1 MTTMKKPVTSP
12 GVLEPVP
19 GILDIEPYVGG
30 RAAAPGAQRVFKLS
44 SNESPLGPSPKALE
58 AYRAAAGQLAIYPE
72 GSSRLLR
79 EAIARVHGLD
89 AERIICGNGSDELL
103 HLITQVYCRPGD
115 EVLYSEHAFLVYRIA
130 ALAASAVPVVAPEP
144 RRIVDID
151 AMIARM
157 GPRTRIVFLANPNNP
172 TGSYLKKG
180 EVKRL
185 LDALPGHALL
195 VIDAAYAEYVDEGDY
210 ESGLGLASA
219 NPQVIFTRTF
229 SKIYALAGLR
239 TGWLYAAPEIVGHL
253 NRARGPFNVSV
264 PAQAAAAAAVEDRAH
279 VAQSKA
285 HNDKWLSWLTHEIRA
300 LGFQVDDSVCN
311 FLLIH
316 FGHEAGKTADDADR
330 FLMARGLILR
340 GVRNYGLPDALR
352 LTVGTEEANRLV
364 VAALADFVKAR
375 P

>member
-1 MTTMKKPVTSP
+1 MTRVEKT
-12 GVLEPVP
+12 GAIEPVP

-30 RAAAPGAQRVFKLS
+30 RAGAPGAQRVFKLS
-44 SNESPLGPSPKALE
+44 SNESPLGPSPKALD

-89 AERIICGNGSDELL
+89 ADRIICGNGSDELL

-130 ALAASAVPVVAPEP
+130 ALAASAVPVVVPEP
-144 RRIVDID
+144 KRRVDIA
-151 AMIARM
+151 AMVARM
-157 GPRTRIVFLANPNNP
+157 GPRTRVVFLANPNNP
-172 TGSYLKKG
+172 TGSYMTRA
-180 EVKRL
+180 EVGQI
-185 LDALPGHALL
+185 LDALPPQALM
-195 VIDAAYAEYVDEGDY
+195 VIDAAYAEYVGHADY
-210 ESGLGLASA
+210 ESGLDLAKA
-219 NPQVIFTRTF
+219 HPRVIFTRTF

-239 TGWLYAAPEIVGHL
+239 VGWLYAAPEIVGHL

-279 VAQSKA
+279 VAQSRA
-285 HNDKWLSWLTHEIRA
+285 HNDKWLGWLAHEIRA

-316 FGHEAGKTADDADR
+316 FPRDVGKTADDADR

-364 VAALADFVKAR
+364 VAALTDFVKGRA
-375 P
+375 

>member
-1 MTTMKKPVTSP
+1 MNSAI
-12 GVLEPVP
+12 EPVP

-30 RAAAPGAQRVFKLS
+30 RAGAPGAARVFKLS
-44 SNESPLGPSPKALE
+44 SNESPMGPSARALD
-58 AYRAAAGQLAIYPE
+58 AYRAAIGQLAIYPE

-79 EAIARVHGLD
+79 EAIARVHGLN

-103 HLITQVYCRPGD
+103 HLVTQVYCRPGD

-130 ALAASAVPVVAPEP
+130 ALAASAVPVVVPEP
-144 RRIVDID
+144 RRIVDVD

-172 TGSYLKKG
+172 TGSYLTKAQ
-180 EVKRL
+180 VKRL
-185 LDALPGHALL
+185 IDALPGHALM
-195 VIDAAYAEYVDEGDY
+195 VIDAAYAEYVEAPEY
-210 ESGLGLASA
+210 ESGLEPSRSH
-219 NPQVIFTRTF
+219 PRVIFTRTF
-229 SKIYALAGLR
+229 SKIHALAGLR
-239 TGWLYAAPEIVGHL
+239 VGWLHGSPEIIGHL

-264 PAQAAAAAAVEDRAH
+264 PAQAAAAAAIEDRDH
-279 VAQSKA
+279 VKASIA
-285 HNDKWLSWLTHEIRA
+285 HNTKWLGILARAIRA
-300 LGFQVDDSVCN
+300 LGLHVDDSVCN

-316 FGHEAGKTADDADR
+316 FPREKGKTADDADN

-352 LTVGTEEANRLV
+352 LTVGTQEANELV
-364 VAALADFVKAR
+364 VEALTAFVKAK